1 VAAIPSIS
9 EHLERQSVVLIE
21 ATIPPHM
28 TIGQWCKRRRP
39 RRQQLARCDHLHDTT
54 TRYDPTEKQLSFL
67 LVCPVCR
74 TERLVDRIHYEP
86 HFEPHPTAE
95 PAGAT
100 VHQLPVRAREQ
111 GMRRAA

>member
-9 EHLERQSVVLIE
+9 EHLERQSVVLME

-54 TRYDPTEKQLSFL
+54 TRY
-67 LVCPVCR
+67 
-74 TERLVDRIHYEP
+74 EP